1 MKLIWGMRNK
11 IERHFEQREPHEKTR
26 LYRLTWRNCFLLAG
40 VLILTT
46 LGPGTALPSLINE
59 RIVKPWPWIKTDLIL
74 IVGLS
79 VTVFAFV
86 LYLTQQQRHT
96 LHVNRRM
103 QQLLEESDR
112 RMHRYVE
119 RLYALI
125 KLGRTLAEETD
136 LPTVFNCI
144 TNMCVEAFNC
154 HRASLML
161 YEPETKELILRA
173 VSGLLGEAII
183 DSRLPLG
190 EGIAGWAAERGEA
203 LLLGDDDDSE
213 RYPELELHDA
223 TITSAM
229 VVPITLR
236 GELVGV
242 INVSSTSPDIQY
254 DKEDLGALQVF
265 AENTGAYIRHAEQA
279 HWMRQTIK
287 KLQQSR
293 SKENGQAENGC
304 TVEFHCA
311 KKGHRGD
318 AVVEKE

>member
-1 MKLIWGMRNK
+1 MKLLWGNK
-11 IERHFEQREPHEKTR
+11 EKKNRQAERKSQPEKNR
-26 LYRLTWRNCFLLAG
+26 LHRLTWRNWFFLAS
-40 VLILTT
+40 VLVLTT
-46 LGPGTALPSLINE
+46 IGLGTALPPLVSE

-74 IVGLS
+74 IAGLS
-79 VTVFAFV
+79 ITVFAFV
-86 LYLTQQQRHT
+86 LYLTQQQRH
-96 LHVNRRM
+96 LLKVNRRM
-103 QQLLEESDR
+103 QQVMEDSDK
-112 RMHRYVE
+112 RMHRYIG

-125 KLGRTLAEETD
+125 KLGRTLSEGID

-161 YEPETKELILRA
+161 YEPETKELALSA
-173 VSGLLGEAII
+173 VSGLPVEATI
-183 DSRLPLG
+183 DSRLHLG

-203 LLLGDDDDSE
+203 LLLGGDDDSE
-213 RYPELELHDA
+213 RYPELDLHNT

-242 INVSSTSPDIQY
+242 INVSSTSTDIQY
-254 DKEDLGALQVF
+254 DKEDLGTLQVF

-293 SKENGQAENGC
+293 IKESGQTANESTIEIHHALNGN
-304 TVEFHCA
+304 
-311 KKGHRGD
+311 RRD
-318 AVVEKE
+318 AVIEKD